1 MAAELDEAAPSIGS
15 MGPPAE
21 VEQLRAYL
29 LRASPVLL
37 EEDVLPEVESL
48 EKQLKSAEGKL
59 KKFIEDP
66 QERALFVVKT
76 IPLEEGE
83 GEGTVAG
90 GFKSTYDISLGLNY
104 RQDKCIGIAFIKR
117 TAIMEADKS
126 IRSQLRLMNF
136 SEDSPFETLHAYVK
150 DAMTPYFNSFVLA
163 TKKSG

>member
-1 MAAELDEAAPSIGS
+1 MAAEVEETVPAMSS

-29 LRASPVLL
+29 LRTAPVLL
-37 EEDVLPEVESL
+37 EEDVLPDVESL
-48 EKQLKSAEGKL
+48 QKQLKSSEAKL

-66 QERALFVVKT
+66 QERALFIVKT

-83 GEGTVAG
+83 REGTA
-90 GFKSTYDISLGLNY
+90 FQSTYDVRLGLNY
-104 RQDKCIGIAFIKR
+104 HPSRCIGVAFIKR
-117 TAIMEADKS
+117 SAVMEADKS

-163 TKKSG
+163 TKKTG

>member
-1 MAAELDEAAPSIGS
+1 MATELEETGPAMSS
-15 MGPPAE
+15 VGPPAE

-29 LRASPVLL
+29 FRTAPVLL
-37 EEDVLPEVESL
+37 EEDVLPDTESFQS
-48 EKQLKSAEGKL
+48 QLKSSEAKL

-66 QERALFVVKT
+66 QERVLFVVKT

-83 GEGTVAG
+83 GEGTEAST
-90 GFKSTYDISLGLNY
+90 FKPAYELRLGLQY
-104 RQDKCIGIAFIKR
+104 RPLRCIGVAFIKR
-117 TAIMEADKS
+117 TPVMEADKS

-163 TKKSG
+163 TKKTG

>member
-1 MAAELDEAAPSIGS
+1 MAAELEDAGPAMSSI
-15 MGPPAE
+15 GPPAE

-29 LRASPVLL
+29 LRTAPVLL
-37 EEDVLPEVESL
+37 EEDVLPDVESL
-48 EKQLKSAEGKL
+48 QNQLKSSEAKL

-66 QERALFVVKT
+66 QERSLFVVKT

-83 GEGTVAG
+83 GEGTEAST
-90 GFKSTYDISLGLNY
+90 FQSTYDIRLGLNY
-104 RQDKCIGIAFIKR
+104 RPSRCIGVAFIKR
-117 TAIMEADKS
+117 CPVMEADKS

-163 TKKSG
+163 TKKTG